1 MSNQRISELTTS
13 SVPIKAT
20 DFLEVS
26 VYNGST
32 YDTKKVNSEYL
43 KPYKVY
49 SALISQS
56 GTSAPTVTILENT
69 IGSIVWTRTGTGEY
83 LATLTGAFTAS
94 KTFVSLTLGY
104 LSTIAIGYSIRQNDD
119 NVKLLTYDTTN
130 AGVDAKLTNA
140 SFEIRVYQ

>member
-26 VYNGST
+26 VYNGAT
-32 YDTKKVNSEYL
+32 YDSRKVNSDYL

-49 SALISQS
+49 AVLISQS
-56 GTSAPTVTILENT
+56 GTSAPTVTVLENT
-69 IGSIVWTRTGTGEY
+69 IGTIVWTRTAAGGY
-83 LATLTGAFTAS
+83 NGTLTGAFTAS
-94 KTFVSLTLGY
+94 KTFTQLTLSATGP
-104 LSTIAIGYSIRQNDD
+104 SAIGYAIRDSNNIVKIKTYNTSSAGIDD
-119 NVKLLTYDTTN
+119 ALDS
-130 AGVDAKLTNA
+130 A

>member
-56 GTSAPTVTILENT
+56 GTSAPTVTVLENT
-69 IGSIVWTRTGTGEY
+69 IGTIVWARSASGDYNG
-83 LATLTGAFTAS
+83 TLTGAFTAS
-94 KTFVSLTLGY
+94 KTFAQLTLNYVGA
-104 LSTIAIGYSIRQNDD
+104 SVTGYSVRSNN
-119 NVKLLTYDTTN
+119 NVVLVQTIDASNT
-130 AGVDAKLTNA
+130 GVDSKLNSA
-140 SFEIRVYQ
+140 SLEIRVYQ